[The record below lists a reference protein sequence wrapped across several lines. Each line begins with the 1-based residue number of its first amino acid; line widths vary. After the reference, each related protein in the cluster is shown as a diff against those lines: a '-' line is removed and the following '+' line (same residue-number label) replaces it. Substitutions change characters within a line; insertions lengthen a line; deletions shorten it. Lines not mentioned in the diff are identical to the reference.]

1 MTQTTDRYL
10 KTIALIFLVI
20 IGVFGVYAARGLY
33 ADGAYWLVEML
44 PRGGFYIFD
53 PHRAYVQMMVQAPV
67 AIAIWLGVQ
76 DLSTLIRL
84 HSFGFVCVPLLFWFA
99 ALALQFKSRLF
110 WFFLMA
116 FTVSYLRSNFFA
128 AGEFSVA
135 YGMTA
140 FCTSVLLREQINQL
154 QAIAMLLTA
163 TVLTH
168 SYEATMFLGLFLA
181 ALVAIRVKKVSID
194 SGSVRVLLSVSFL
207 VFLVSVYVGGRST
220 FFERAYNSKG
230 AANLSALTEIHLLY
244 LMAMSAMIAAVA
256 ISLPHRI
263 RTWMA
268 TSITL
273 MAICYMAYIF
283 RWDQTNISY
292 GFLSYAYRTL
302 CCFLLLGVL
311 AAAVA
316 CRFWPQFF
324 MMKAERS
331 AADGY
336 LVEGAMIFFLT
347 MVGPLLYHT
356 LGYSKWLQKFEQTS
370 VSLTEHKAIDK
381 TNINS
386 NSGMMHGY
394 NWGWGNPSLSILL
407 RGNAEAMV
415 LNHSDNTGTAEP
427 SVYENIKPDSGK
439 MSPQTAEVDL
449 YPLKPFEKRAPLF

>member
-1 MTQTTDRYL
+1 MTRTTDRYL
-10 KTIALIFLVI
+10 KTISLIFLVI
-20 IGVFGVYAARGLY
+20 IGVSGVYAARGLY

-76 DLSTLIRL
+76 DLSSLIRL
-84 HSFGFVCVPLLFWFA
+84 HSFGFVCVPLLCWFA

-116 FTVSYLRSNFFA
+116 FSVSYLRSNFFA

-140 FCTSVLLREQINQL
+140 FCTSVLLREQISRL

-181 ALVAIRVKKVSID
+181 ALVAIRLRKVSID
-194 SGSVRVLLSVSFL
+194 SRSVRFLLNVSFL
-207 VFLVSVYVGGRST
+207 VFLVSVYVGARST
-220 FFERAYNSKG
+220 FFERAYNGKG
-230 AANLSALTEIHLLY
+230 AANLSAFTEIHLLY
-244 LMAMSAMIAAVA
+244 LMAMPALIATIA

-268 TSITL
+268 TGITL

-311 AAAVA
+311 SVAVA
-316 CRFWPQFF
+316 FQFWPSFF
-324 MMKAERS
+324 MMKAGHN
-331 AADGY
+331 AANGY
-336 LVEGAMIFFLT
+336 LVQGAMIFFVT

-356 LGYSKWLQKFEQTS
+356 LGYSKWLQKFEQTA

-427 SVYENIKPDSGK
+427 SVYENIKPDGGK
-439 MSPQTAEVDL
+439 IPTQKPLLDL